1 MKDKLKP
8 YILLSPVLLIIALVF
23 LSGIIMA
30 IVQSFGYFRVAGLN
44 EFTLRYYREVLGSDS
59 FLSSLSFS
67 LYTSLV
73 SSIVAVIFGVLL
85 ANTIA
90 KYKNGNNVIKYLY
103 GIPIIVPHIVSVLLV
118 YNILSNTGVL
128 PRILYGIGIINSAS
142 EFPSLLYDE
151 NGIGIIITYLW
162 KEIPFVAFTTYTV
175 LARISDE
182 FLEVAS
188 DLGATNKQAFF
199 HVTLPLLMPSIL
211 SSFIIIFAFSF
222 GAYEVPLL
230 LGPTKPKALA
240 VQAFIEYS
248 NPVLENRPYA
258 MVINVIITFISF
270 ILASIYYRLFQ
281 KIHKY

>member
-1 MKDKLKP
+1 LKDKLKP